1 MKIPRL
7 FPRWLPV
14 LAFLATFCALSL
26 SRNNPQLIPV
36 RLQNG
41 VTVNL
46 SLQLSPPATEWMQ
59 SGPSAYTASGYSLSV
74 EEHLEGTKSELRVE
88 VVREDEQSFTVN
100 NFQAVWEMT
109 APELF
114 GIWTY
119 NHVPAGH
126 LNYRAEASE
135 SFWDLTA
142 PNSGIPY
149 VLAARRDG
157 TNALAA
163 GLLSQ
168 THVLN
173 VQGQPLESGGY
184 QVSMDTRIPFQTR
197 QFQEVI
203 YSDTTPDNWYK
214 VTQHYADWVDAQ
226 RNYAA
231 FPISPACY
239 YPMYDIWYWAFDNT
253 TAGLYWTTLVQAK
266 QLSFKSYLFDAGWE
280 SFPGEL
286 TKWLEGTLGDYEHSE
301 DKLLG
306 FPGFLQYV
314 KDRLRMNVVLWMAPY
329 AVGRQSQNYR
339 ATRRLHTLFNRA
351 NLEYKGGIEA
361 SPMTLRLGPRFD
373 ENVNLCPRNSDT
385 HQYLKG
391 LMERVSGSYRP
402 NGYWLDF
409 QETIPFLCESFH
421 RHTVNFGQGLNQA
434 QETIA
439 RTALDHIPQAT
450 VEMRFPVANLN
461 NKPYA
466 NIWQSIDSPGDFD
479 TMRLCTIRMRPF
491 SRGVV
496 MGTDEMYWPP
506 DTDEVTAGKFAATTV
521 LSGVPAFGANFLDA
535 PRSHSSI
542 VRAWLRFYNHH
553 QEELTSGE
561 FLPFGDFG
569 LPNHKIESAESAFVY
584 LRNLEN
590 TSEVPLANYPKAI
603 FLVNCTE
610 QDAVDVLLQGVD
622 TGDYTL
628 QVLNHF
634 LRPIV
639 IYQISLDNPA
649 RIQTSIPQG
658 GMLQLSRSQ

>member
-1 MKIPRL
+1 MIRRL
-7 FPRWLPV
+7 LPRWLIV
-14 LAFLATFCALSL
+14 LVFLVAFSVLSV
-26 SRNNPQLIPV
+26 SRNSSQLVPV

-41 VTVNL
+41 LTLNL
-46 SLQLSPPATEWMQ
+46 SLQLSPPASEWEQ
-59 SGPSAYTASGYSLSV
+59 NGPNSYTAGGYFLNV
-74 EEHLEGTKSELRVE
+74 QENLEGTRSELRVG
-88 VVREDEQSFTVN
+88 VAREDQQSFTVN
-100 NFQAVWEMT
+100 RFQAVWEIT
-109 APELF
+109 DPEFF

-119 NHVPAGH
+119 NQVPVGHV
-126 LNYRAEASE
+126 NYRADSSE
-135 SFWDLTA
+135 SFWDLTT

-157 TNALAA
+157 TNALAV

-184 QVSMDTRIPFQTR
+184 QVSMDTRLPFQTGH
-197 QFQEVI
+197 FEEVI
-203 YSDTTPDNWYK
+203 YSDTAPDNWFS
-214 VTQHYADWVDAQ
+214 VTQRYADWVDTQ
-226 RNYAA
+226 RSYTA

-239 YPMYDIWYWAFDNT
+239 YPMYDIWYWAYDNT
-253 TAGLYWTTLVQAK
+253 NAGLYWTTLVQAK
-266 QLSFKSYLFDAGWE
+266 QLGFKSYLFDAGWE

-286 TKWLEGTLGDYEHSE
+286 TKWLQGSIGNYEHSE
-301 DKLLG
+301 DKLPG

-314 KDRLRMNVVLWMAPY
+314 KDRLRMNVILWMSPY
-329 AVGRQSQNYR
+329 AVGRQSQHYR
-339 ATRRLHTLFNRA
+339 ATSRIHTLFNRA
-351 NLEYKGGIEA
+351 NAELNGGVDTP
-361 SPMTLRLGPRFD
+361 PMTLRLSRTYD

-385 HQYLKG
+385 HQYLTS
-391 LMERVSGSYRP
+391 LMERVSQSYRP

-409 QETIPFLCESFH
+409 QETVPFLCESFH
-421 RHTVNFGQGLNQA
+421 RHATSFGEGLNQA

-466 NIWQSIDSPGDFD
+466 NIWQSIDSPRDFD

-496 MGTDEMYWPP
+496 MGTDEMYWSP
-506 DTDEVTAGKFAATTV
+506 DTDDATVGKFAATTV

-542 VRAWLRFYNHH
+542 VRAWLRFYHDN
-553 QEELTSGE
+553 QDELTSGD

-584 LRNLEN
+584 LRNLDN
-590 TSEVPLANYPKAI
+590 TSVIPLATYPKAI

-622 TGDYTL
+622 TGVYTL
-628 QVLNHF
+628 QVLDHF
-634 LRPIV
+634 LKPV
-639 IYQISLDNPA
+639 LIYQVALDNPA
-649 RIQTSIPQG
+649 RIQASIPQG